1 MMSKTKLKDLL
12 MESTWDNRKFGE
24 SLPTMKDYKVAYDKK
39 QQKLNSV
46 KQHLDDAQQD
56 LDDNLQKMN
65 ETLPAFAK
73 QWKGLEKAEKIYTKA
88 VLDLGK
94 AVGKVDKQRAK
105 DVVGLYRTLSA
116 SMEKYK
122 ELLSREIMDKLQ

>member
-1 MMSKTKLKDLL
+1 MSKLKLNKIIK
-12 MESTWDNRKFGE
+12 ESITWANRKFGE
-24 SLPTMKDYKVAYDKK
+24 RLPTMEDYQEAHDKK
-39 QQKLNSV
+39 L
-46 KQHLDDAQQD
+46 
-56 LDDNLQKMN
+56 N
-65 ETLPAFAK
+65 ETLPQFPRE
-73 QWKGLEKAEKIYTKA
+73 WKGLEKAEKIYTKA